1 MRISDWSSDVCSS
14 DLDQHHRALDQ
25 ATAEHPVEL
34 ADAGTHARVLVVAH
48 VLERGHLRRVYIA
61 GPSAAARCGRL
72 LRGSGFEHDLRQRV
86 PRATGAALSFPL
98 DEVRAAFATDVAGP
112 SSDARR
118 EVKGFVSTSTS
129 RGWP

>member
-48 VLERGHLRRVYIA
+48 VLERGHLRPVYLA

-72 LRGSGFEHDLRQRV
+72 MRRSGFEHD
-86 PRATGAALSFPL
+86 PRPLFPGPTAAALPVPL
-98 DEVRAAFATDVAGP
+98 V
-112 SSDARR
+112 
-118 EVKGFVSTSTS
+118 
-129 RGWP
+129 